1 MEEQGLKETLN
12 HQERKH
18 TCLKSL
24 GGTKDYHAN
33 GTRTYEQ
40 NNDDN
45 IRAPSPIFSMLIDE
59 RLK

>member
-33 GTRTYEQ
+33 GTRTYGRNE
-40 NNDDN
+40 DDISGN
-45 IRAPSPIFSMLIDE
+45 LPHCSQWQLTRD
-59 RLK
+59 